1 MKNSILQPKS
11 LAFAGIGSR
20 STPTNVC
27 DLMRGIASTLSQRGW
42 MLRSGH
48 ADGADIAFEE
58 GCTGT
63 KEIYVPWNGFHKA
76 RHGVN
81 DAYAVHCLKN
91 HIEAIGIAQQT
102 HPNWKACSEAAQM
115 LHTRNVYQIL
125 GMDLKTPVLMVICW
139 TKDGN
144 ATGGTGQAIRLAQ
157 RQSIPVFNLFQDDTV
172 DKLQDFIFQVESS
185 FLTNQGT

>member
-1 MKNSILQPKS
+1 MKLVY
-11 LAFAGIGSR
+11 AGVGSR
-20 STPTNVC
+20 ETSTDIC
-27 DLMRGIASTLSQRGW
+27 DLMRGIASTLSERGW

-63 KEIYVPWNGFHKA
+63 KEIYVPWSGFHKA

-81 DAYAVHCLKN
+81 DTYAVHCLKN
-91 HIEAIGIAQQT
+91 HMEAIAIAQNT

-125 GMDLKTPVLMVICW
+125 GMDLKTPVSMIICW

-172 DKLQDFIFQVESS
+172 DKLQDFVFQVESS
-185 FLTNQGT
+185 FSTHQGT